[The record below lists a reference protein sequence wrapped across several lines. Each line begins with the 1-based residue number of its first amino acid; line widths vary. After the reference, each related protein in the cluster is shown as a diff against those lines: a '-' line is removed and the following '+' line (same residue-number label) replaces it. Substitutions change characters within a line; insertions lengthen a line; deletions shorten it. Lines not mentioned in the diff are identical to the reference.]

1 MKHILFAMTCLL
13 SGVLSFANET
23 NPKPKAATATIYIYR
38 TGSWSGAANNWAMF
52 VDGEKVCKLSNNRFI
67 KVEVPAGKHRVSS
80 KIGGI
85 EVLKKETELEIDA
98 EAGKSYFVACNVKQS
113 LTRARLE
120 MTEVTKSSADKQMEK
135 MTLDKCQ
142 EADDKK

>member
-1 MKHILFAMTCLL
+1 MACMAILMGAAT
-13 SGVLSFANET
+13 FANI
-23 NPKPKAATATIYIYR
+23 NPNPRPKAETASIYIYR
-38 TGSWSGAANNWAMF
+38 TGSWSGAGNNWAMF
-52 VDGEKVCKLSNNRFI
+52 VDGEKVCKLSNNRYI
-67 KVEVPAGKHRVSS
+67 KVDVAPGKHRVSS

-85 EVLKKETELEIDA
+85 EVLKKETDLEIDA

-120 MTEVTKSSADKQMEK
+120 MVEVTKSSADKQMEK

-142 EADDKK
+142 EADDTKETK

>member
-1 MKHILFAMTCLL
+1 MKKILFACMALVMGMATLAG
-13 SGVLSFANET
+13 SGD
-23 NPKPKAATATIYIYR
+23 PKPKAETATIYIYR

-52 VDGEKVCKLSNNRFI
+52 VDEKKICKLSNNRFI
-67 KVEVPAGKHRVSS
+67 KVEVAPGKHRVSS
-80 KIGGI
+80 KIGGL
-85 EVLKKETELEIDA
+85 EVLKKETEVEIEA
-98 EAGKSYFVACNVKQS
+98 EAGKSYYVSCNVKQS

-142 EADDKK
+142 ETAEEK

>member
-1 MKHILFAMTCLL
+1 MKRILFAMTCLL
-13 SGVLSFANET
+13 SGVLSFAGN
-23 NPKPKAATATIYIYR
+23 NDPKPKAATATIYIYR
-38 TGSWSGAANNWAMF
+38 TGSWSGAANNWALF

-67 KVEVPAGKHRVSS
+67 KVDVPAGKHRVSS
-80 KIGGI
+80 KIGGL
-85 EVLKKETELEIDA
+85 EVLKKETELEIEA

-142 EADDKK
+142 ETDDKQ

>member
-1 MKHILFAMTCLL
+1 MKKIVIACMALL
-13 SGVLSFANET
+13 LGTATLAGEND
-23 NPKPKAATATIYIYR
+23 PKPKAETATIYIYR
-38 TGSWSGAANNWAMF
+38 TGSWSGAANNWALF
-52 VDGEKVCKLSNNRFI
+52 VNDQKVCKLSNNRFI

-85 EVLKKETELEIDA
+85 ELLKKENELEIDA
-98 EAGKSYFVACNVKQS
+98 EAGKSYYVACNVKQS

-142 EADDKK
+142 EESGSN

>member
-1 MKHILFAMTCLL
+1 MKRIVFACMALL
-13 SGVLSFANET
+13 MGTATFAGGNG
-23 NPKPKAATATIYIYR
+23 PKPKAETATIYIYR
-38 TGSWSGAANNWAMF
+38 TGSWGAAANNWAMF
-52 VDGEKVCKLSNNRFI
+52 VDEKKVCKLSNNRFI
-67 KVEVPAGKHRVSS
+67 KVEVAPGKHRVSS

-85 EVLKKETELEIDA
+85 ELLKKVTEIEIDA

-142 EADDKK
+142 EEAETK